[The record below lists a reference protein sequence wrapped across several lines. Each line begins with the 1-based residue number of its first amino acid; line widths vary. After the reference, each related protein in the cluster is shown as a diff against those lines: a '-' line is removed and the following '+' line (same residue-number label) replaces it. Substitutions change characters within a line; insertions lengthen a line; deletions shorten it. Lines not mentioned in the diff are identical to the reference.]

1 MKDYFRANSHVIF
14 VGFGILIAKG
24 KGLNFKGKKVSDLSA
39 VKEVLKN
46 DGNSNKEKEKAEKEG
61 KEREE
66 NHIRESM
73 SSMINTQI
81 LISQF

>member
-1 MKDYFRANSHVIF
+1 M
-14 VGFGILIAKG
+14 
-24 KGLNFKGKKVSDLSA
+24 SDLSA

-46 DGNSNKEKEKAEKEG
+46 DGNSNKEKEKEKAEKEG

-73 SSMINTQI
+73 SSMINNQI
-81 LISQF
+81 LINQF

>member
-1 MKDYFRANSHVIF
+1 
-14 VGFGILIAKG
+14 
-24 KGLNFKGKKVSDLSA
+24 VSDLSA

-46 DGNSNKEKEKAEKEG
+46 DGNSNKEKAEKEG

-73 SSMINTQI
+73 SSMINNQI
-81 LISQF
+81 LINQF

>member
-1 MKDYFRANSHVIF
+1 M
-14 VGFGILIAKG
+14 
-24 KGLNFKGKKVSDLSA
+24 SDLSA

-46 DGNSNKEKEKAEKEG
+46 DGNSNKEKEKAENEG

-73 SSMINTQI
+73 SSMINNQI
-81 LISQF
+81 LFFFYR

>member
-1 MKDYFRANSHVIF
+1 MSE
-14 VGFGILIAKG
+14 
-24 KGLNFKGKKVSDLSA
+24 LSA

-46 DGNSNKEKEKAEKEG
+46 DGNSNKEKEKEKEKAEKEG

-73 SSMINTQI
+73 SSMINNQI
-81 LISQF
+81 LFFFYR